1 MSRNERCNRFAH
13 CDLPPKWPSIHVAG
27 LVMASISGVEEDHDC
42 SSCFAGQKLHR
53 AKKTSFCLSLTGQ

>member
-1 MSRNERCNRFAH
+1 MKGATASPIVTCH
-13 CDLPPKWPSIHVAG
+13 QKWPSIHVAG